1 MIRIQTESFFN
12 KNKIIF
18 SATLEPTNYDNMG
31 PKKKGRGKN
40 RKKAATPEPESS
52 EDDLIVVKTEY
63 NTVDPITKKEIGM
76 LYTSFGG

>member
-1 MIRIQTESFFN
+1 
-12 KNKIIF
+12 
-18 SATLEPTNYDNMG
+18 MG

-76 LYTSFGG
+76 